1 MSGEVFEMPVV
12 VRFADCDVAG
22 IHFFPRYLERV
33 NQTVEEWFAGPLGC
47 SFKTLHLERGWSVPT
62 VALSVEFHQPSRLED
77 GLVYQLTVERIGR
90 ASAALRTRVLCGEE
104 LRVEVAHTIVFAE
117 LATMKA
123 RSWPADL
130 RDRMSGFLAAEA
142 EGA

>member
-1 MSGEVFEMPVV
+1 MSGRVFELPVT

-62 VALSVEFHQPSRLED
+62 VSLSAEFHRPSRLED
-77 GLVYQLTVERIGR
+77 ELVYRLSVERLGR
-90 ASAALRTRVLCGEE
+90 ASATLRTRVGCGEE
-104 LRVEVAHTIVFAE
+104 LRVEVGHTIVFAE

-123 RSWPADL
+123 RSWPEDL
-130 RDRMSGFLAAEA
+130 RARMSDFVAT
-142 EGA
+142 EGDAT